1 MFTRIPKEI
10 REEVTA
16 KAKVG
21 EKVAELAKIYGIST
35 KTIYGW
41 LSKDGGDDSVSILK
55 YNKLKRENEE
65 LKRLLGE
72 VTLELKWGKKGRN
85 GSSVN

>member
-16 KAKVG
+16 KAKAG
-21 EKVAELAKIYGIST
+21 EKVAELAKTYGIST

-41 LSKDGGDDSVSILK
+41 LSKDGGDDSVSVLK

-72 VTLELKWGKKGRN
+72 VTLALKWGKKGRN
-85 GSSVN
+85 GAGVN

>member
-10 REEVTA
+10 REEVIA
-16 KAKVG
+16 KAKAG
-21 EKVAELAKIYGIST
+21 EKVAELAKTYGISI

-41 LSKDGGDDSVSILK
+41 LAKDGGDDSVSVLK
-55 YNKLKRENEE
+55 YNKLKRENQE

-85 GSSVN
+85 GPLLN

>member
-10 REEVTA
+10 REEVISKA
-16 KAKVG
+16 KAG
-21 EKVAELAKIYGIST
+21 EKVAALAQQYGMST

-41 LSKDGGDDSVSILK
+41 LERDGGADTVSILK
-55 YNKLKRENEE
+55 YNRLKRENQE

-72 VTLELKWGKKGRN
+72 VTLELKWGKKGSHGPMFN
-85 GSSVN
+85 

>member
-16 KAKVG
+16 KAKAG
-21 EKVAELAKIYGIST
+21 EKVAALAQQYGISV

-41 LSKDGGDDSVSILK
+41 LAKDGGDDSVSILK
-55 YNKLKRENEE
+55 YNKLKREN
-65 LKRLLGE
+65 R
-72 VTLELKWGKKGRN
+72 
-85 GSSVN
+85 